1 LSDQCPGDPG
11 WPQVAARPVDY
22 RGMKPL
28 IPSALQL
35 LAYALLL
42 DRDTQTPAAISLAE
56 AVLASAAQQ

>member
-1 LSDQCPGDPG
+1 
-11 WPQVAARPVDY
+11 
-22 RGMKPL
+22 MKPL